1 MDEMMIFLLF
11 ANDCSQIADVVK
23 KSLEE
28 IGIRV
33 YLANIM
39 DVHDP
44 PTDFT
49 AILFL
54 TPGMLSVLN
63 SSCLPDL
70 KWLPQ
75 RSKISALFF
84 HNTIDITA
92 ESVQEVLVKSL
103 PSFHKWR
110 IYQLD
115 KKVQKL
121 ILHILEL
128 VETDDEE
135 AVPRHSLVF
144 YPEYEWMENQTVF
157 ISFNTERMEE
167 DRVTVEVDKRLIEAT
182 RVNPYT
188 FSFICEDFGAYGHQY
203 VNVYLNEDVTFTSR
217 VFIKDRDHI
226 LLDEISK
233 MDSPL
238 NYLQNILKKIK
249 YNEGALA
256 LPTIETKILEGTKHL
271 LNRLNE
277 IPDDDS
283 DTDITEE
290 KEGHILKIEDEPCKI
305 RNV

>member
-1 MDEMMIFLLF
+1 MDEMMIFLLY
-11 ANDCSQIADVVK
+11 ANDGSQIADVVK

-44 PTDFT
+44 PADFT

-103 PSFHKWR
+103 PSFHKRR

-135 AVPRHSLVF
+135 AVPRLSLVF
-144 YPEYEWMENQTVF
+144 YPEYEWMVGLKSHS
-157 ISFNTERMEE
+157 I
-167 DRVTVEVDKRLIEAT
+167 
-182 RVNPYT
+182 
-188 FSFICEDFGAYGHQY
+188 YG
-203 VNVYLNEDVTFTSR
+203 L
-217 VFIKDRDHI
+217 
-226 LLDEISK
+226 
-233 MDSPL
+233 
-238 NYLQNILKKIK
+238 
-249 YNEGALA
+249 
-256 LPTIETKILEGTKHL
+256 
-271 LNRLNE
+271 
-277 IPDDDS
+277 
-283 DTDITEE
+283 
-290 KEGHILKIEDEPCKI
+290 
-305 RNV
+305 